1 MTGTILST
9 RDYGT
14 NKKRP
19 LWVEG
24 GRFGVY
30 RQQTRKYTSGDD
42 ITSSVEKNRA
52 GRERERECG
61 VRNRVAMSSNDNK
74 WSLVTLRAIY
84 FTYLPD
90 RLFFS
95 SSQTPG
101 FRHVGSSSGPS
112 WTESWVRPCK
122 TEWMCC
128 LWSGGRWKPKHRKH
142 RGRVDPC
149 MWKECLQ
156 GKKRWG

>member
-52 GRERERECG
+52 GQERERECG

-74 WSLVTLRAIY
+74 
-84 FTYLPD
+84 
-90 RLFFS
+90 
-95 SSQTPG
+95 
-101 FRHVGSSSGPS
+101 
-112 WTESWVRPCK
+112 
-122 TEWMCC
+122 
-128 LWSGGRWKPKHRKH
+128 
-142 RGRVDPC
+142 
-149 MWKECLQ
+149 
-156 GKKRWG
+156 

>member
-19 LWVEG
+19 LWVER

-52 GRERERECG
+52 GP
-61 VRNRVAMSSNDNK
+61 
-74 WSLVTLRAIY
+74 L
-84 FTYLPD
+84 
-90 RLFFS
+90 
-95 SSQTPG
+95 
-101 FRHVGSSSGPS
+101 GSTRSGA
-112 WTESWVRPCK
+112 
-122 TEWMCC
+122 
-128 LWSGGRWKPKHRKH
+128 SGLSTG
-142 RGRVDPC
+142 
-149 MWKECLQ
+149 
-156 GKKRWG
+156 